1 MPVPLF
7 RVLIVS
13 FYLLAEVP
21 STPATLNAAF
31 VQASLV
37 QGNLTPMPLLCSK
50 LPEKGGI
57 GPKSRDLN
65 IETPQEAHHN
75 VQARLVQRPVVHQPV
90 SVPQESSNQISEKC
104 LSVMFWNVE
113 NFFDWRNDSTT
124 VSDAEFSSRGER
136 RWTWKRFQAKANAF
150 AKALFWIEGETGRL
164 PDIIGLEEVENA
176 FVLRQLLQKTAL
188 RKLDYKYVHYDS
200 PDRRGIDVA
209 LLYRTSRL
217 ELLESK
223 PCHLFSS
230 DTLMA
235 TRDILLCVFKGKPSV
250 IPGPSPSSNSDSS
263 LPSVIPGLS
272 GDLTSATHDVF
283 PSVTGDLMSTSHD
296 VIPGL
301 SGDLLEEEDRCPIGV
316 GYDESFAGHD
326 DNSVGHD
333 GRFAGYDDNSVK
345 HDDSSAGYSGAFA
358 VLVNHHPSKYGGAAE
373 SEPRRRI
380 AVERLRF
387 LVDSLATVG
396 IDHVIAGG
404 DFNDTPDNPVFRLLE
419 PALIPMHMDLYRRG
433 LGTIK
438 YDGKWD
444 LIDHIY
450 VSPILVATTAPVLAR
465 MRILRIPFLLAR
477 DTAHSGEKP
486 LRTFQGP
493 RILGGVSDHLPIL
506 LEVALPMDKK
516 GGSTPGKGSSI
527 PSERI
532 SPLVKGSPAP
542 GEPP

>member
-1 MPVPLF
+1 
-7 RVLIVS
+7 
-13 FYLLAEVP
+13 
-21 STPATLNAAF
+21 
-31 VQASLV
+31 
-37 QGNLTPMPLLCSK
+37 
-50 LPEKGGI
+50 
-57 GPKSRDLN
+57 
-65 IETPQEAHHN
+65 
-75 VQARLVQRPVVHQPV
+75 
-90 SVPQESSNQISEKC
+90 
-104 LSVMFWNVE
+104 MFWNVE

-150 AKALFWIEGETGRL
+150 AKTLFWIEGDTGRL

-209 LLYRTSRL
+209 LLYRSSRL
-217 ELLESK
+217 ELLDSK
-223 PCHLFSS
+223 PCHLLSS
-230 DTLMA
+230 DSLMA

-250 IPGPSPSSNSDSS
+250 IPGPSPSSNQDSS

-272 GDLTSATHDVF
+272 GN
-283 PSVTGDLMSTSHD
+283 
-296 VIPGL
+296 
-301 SGDLLEEEDRCPIGV
+301 LLEEEDRCPIGV

-326 DNSVGHD
+326 DNSV
-333 GRFAGYDDNSVK
+333 K
-345 HDDSSAGYSGAFA
+345 HDDSSTGYSGAFA

-387 LVDSLATVG
+387 LVDSLAAVG

-419 PALIPMHMDLYRRG
+419 PALTPMHMDLFRRG

-450 VSPILVATTAPVLAR
+450 ISPDWIPRDSSIETLPHSVSDPDLGQSMDAFRSSPLGPVPVSSLRASGIPI
-465 MRILRIPFLLAR
+465 MRVLRIPFLLTR
-477 DTAHSGEKP
+477 DTVHSGEKP
-486 LRTFQGP
+486 LRTYTGP
-493 RILGGVSDHLPIL
+493 RYTGGVSDHLPIL
-506 LEVALPMDKK
+506 LEV
-516 GGSTPGKGSSI
+516 SF
-527 PSERI
+527 
-532 SPLVKGSPAP
+532 
-542 GEPP
+542 PP